1 MSGQKRKGSDII
13 VVGGGA
19 IGLAAARELA
29 QAGRRVTLIERGRPG
44 EEATRAAGG
53 MLSPLAESSGPGPFL
68 RLGLESLALWPSF
81 AARLEE
87 ETGLDLDLRTE
98 GKLLLALDTPAAER
112 LRRRGAWANSEGLA
126 TRWLEDASLRDR
138 EPAAAAAVAGLH
150 LEDDGQVD
158 NRALAHALARAAAAA
173 GCVILPGTSAHTL
186 MTSAGRVCGIRTEDG
201 SEHPADAVLLAAG
214 AWSGRLSGLP
224 RSLPVRPVKG
234 QMLALSLETAMVR
247 TTLETEAC
255 YVIPRGHRQGGL
267 VWVGATSEEAGFTR
281 GTTPEGRAALRHAA
295 AQAVPALAHAPE
307 VEAWDGF
314 RPGTPDGLP
323 VIGPDPDLPGLI
335 HATGH
340 FRNGILLTP
349 VTAELIV
356 RCVDGT
362 GDPRLGPFS
371 PDRFSG
377 V

>member
-1 MSGQKRKGSDII
+1 MSGQKRKGSDVL

-19 IGLAAARELA
+19 IGLAAARALA
-29 QAGRRVTLIERGRPG
+29 TAGRRVTLVERGRPG

-98 GKLLLALDTPAAER
+98 GKLLLALDAPAAER
-112 LRRRGAWANSEGLA
+112 LRRRGKWANNEGLA
-126 TRWLEDASLRDR
+126 TRWLEDASLRSR
-138 EPAAAAAVAGLH
+138 EPAAAPAVAGLH

-158 NRALAHALARAAAAA
+158 NRALAHALAQAAAAA
-173 GCVILPGTSAHTL
+173 GCIILPGTSAHTL

-201 SEHPADAVLLAAG
+201 TEHPADVVLLAAG

-224 RSLPVRPVKG
+224 RALPVRPVKG
-234 QMLALSLETAMVR
+234 QMLALALETVTVR
-247 TTLETEAC
+247 TTLETEGC
-255 YVIPRGHRQGGL
+255 YLIPRGHRQDGL

-281 GTTPEGRAALRHAA
+281 GTTPEGRAALRRAA
-295 AQAVPALAHAPE
+295 AQAVPALARAPE

>member
-1 MSGQKRKGSDII
+1 MSNQERKGSDVI

-19 IGLAAARELA
+19 IGLAAARRLA
-29 QAGRRVTLIERGRPG
+29 RAGRRVTLVERGRPG

-53 MLSPLAESSGPGPFL
+53 MLSPLAESPGPGPFL
-68 RLGLESLALWPSF
+68 RLGLDSLALWPSF
-81 AARLEE
+81 AAHLEE
-87 ETGLDLDLRTE
+87 ETGLNLDLRTE

-112 LRRRGAWANSEGLA
+112 LRRRGEWTSREGLA
-126 TRWLEDASLRDR
+126 TCWLEGASLRER

-150 LEDDGQVD
+150 LEGDGQVD
-158 NRALAHALARAAAAA
+158 NRALAHALTRAAAAA
-173 GCVILPGTSAHTL
+173 GCVILPGTSAHSL
-186 MTSAGRVCGIRTEDG
+186 ITSAGRVCGIRTEDG
-201 SEHPADAVLLAAG
+201 SEHPADIVLLAAG

-234 QMLALSLETAMVR
+234 QMVALVLETAVVR

-255 YVIPRGHRQGGL
+255 YLIPRDHRQGGL
-267 VWVGATSEEAGFTR
+267 VWVGATSEEVGFTR
-281 GTTPEGRAALRHAA
+281 GTTLEGRTSLLRAAT
-295 AQAVPALAHAPE
+295 QAVPALAHASE

-371 PDRFSG
+371 PDRFSD

>member
-1 MSGQKRKGSDII
+1 MSNQERTGSDVI

-19 IGLAAARELA
+19 IGLAAARRLA
-29 QAGRRVTLIERGRPG
+29 RAGRRVTLVERGRPG

-53 MLSPLAESSGPGPFL
+53 MLSPLAESPEPGPFL
-68 RLGLESLALWPSF
+68 RLGLDSFALWPSF
-81 AARLEE
+81 AAQLEE
-87 ETGLDLDLRTE
+87 ETGLNLDLRTE

-112 LRRRGAWANSEGLA
+112 LRRRGKWANREGLS
-126 TRWLEDASLRDR
+126 TSWLEGASLRER
-138 EPAAAAAVAGLH
+138 EPTAAAAVAGLH
-150 LEDDGQVD
+150 LECDGQVD
-158 NRALAHALARAAAAA
+158 NRTLAHALTRAAAAA
-173 GCVILPGTSAHTL
+173 GCVILPGATAHTL
-186 MTSAGRVCGIRTEDG
+186 ITSAGRVCGIRTEDG
-201 SEHPADAVLLAAG
+201 SEHTADVVLLAAG

-234 QMLALSLETAMVR
+234 QMVALALETAVVR

-255 YVIPRGHRQGGL
+255 YLIPRDHRQGGL
-267 VWVGATSEEAGFTR
+267 VWVGATSEEVGFTR
-281 GTTPEGRAALRHAA
+281 GTTLEGRTSLLRAA
-295 AQAVPALAHAPE
+295 AQAVPALAHASE
-307 VEAWDGF
+307 AEAWDGF

-371 PDRFSG
+371 PDRFSN